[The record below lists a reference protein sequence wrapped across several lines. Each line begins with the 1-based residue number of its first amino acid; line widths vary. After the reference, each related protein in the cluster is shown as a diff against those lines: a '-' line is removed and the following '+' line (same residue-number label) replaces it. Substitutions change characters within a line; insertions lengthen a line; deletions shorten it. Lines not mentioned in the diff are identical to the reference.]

1 MLVLVDPDLSGQV
14 IDIMAV
20 AAALADPD
28 FLVFI
33 HFEVNLYDVHFLAAG
48 NRLQPLEIR
57 ILDKVFALDLERSGL
72 T

>member
-1 MLVLVDPDLSGQV
+1 
-14 IDIMAV
+14 MAV